1 MKRGSALL
9 VGLGSVGNLAAALR
23 SILDPHFDLLEHFY
37 SPSLGAEETR
47 LLASE
52 VSATIQRFDSNVKF
66 LNSGAAEFFVSPLK
80 PSDVLP
86 RTWRLTNQSSPSR
99 DLIVNLKSEFGL
111 KQLLGQNSGFRLQ
124 VEKIP
129 LIAACDANVLIE
141 GETGTGKELYARAIH
156 YCSPRAARP
165 FVPVNC
171 GAIPVELIENEL
183 FGHQR
188 GAFTGATSL
197 QKGLIE
203 EATGG
208 TLFLDEIDCLP
219 ALAQVKLLRFLQ
231 EKEYRPLGSTKL
243 RRADVRIIAASNV
256 NLEEALASGKLR
268 QDLYYRLNILSLTLA
283 PLRERRDDIP
293 LLARHFARKY
303 TSE

>member
-1 MKRGSALL
+1 
-9 VGLGSVGNLAAALR
+9 R

-52 VSATIQRFDSNVKF
+52 VSATIQRFDSNVIFLIFDSGLLNEGILVFEALRSVSSVPITVVFEKCDPDQALEF

-141 GETGTGKELYARAIH
+141 G
-156 YCSPRAARP
+156 
-165 FVPVNC
+165 
-171 GAIPVELIENEL
+171 
-183 FGHQR
+183 
-188 GAFTGATSL
+188 
-197 QKGLIE
+197 
-203 EATGG
+203 
-208 TLFLDEIDCLP
+208 
-219 ALAQVKLLRFLQ
+219 
-231 EKEYRPLGSTKL
+231 
-243 RRADVRIIAASNV
+243 
-256 NLEEALASGKLR
+256 
-268 QDLYYRLNILSLTLA
+268 
-283 PLRERRDDIP
+283 
-293 LLARHFARKY
+293 
-303 TSE
+303 